1 MALTPPKFSIGC
13 TQNPVLVRD
22 DLRRYLFFLGY
33 CNLKWLLSKRVPLN
47 SQSWELVAQGP
58 RPYAVVHHILGS
70 VMKINLLVADDHAV
84 VREGVATILKGSDIQ
99 VVAEAETGNQAI
111 EQAMKLK
118 PDVVLLD
125 VRMPDTDGLEALERI
140 TDRSPRTKVVM
151 FTGHEN
157 PTYIA
162 RAVALGAAGFV
173 MKGASKDEIVTAINR
188 AHTGLPPETDS
199 IMGKVRNTMA
209 RRRPTYDEDIP
220 LTNREVQVLRH
231 VALGLSN
238 REIGRSLD
246 ISIETVKE
254 HVQNI
259 LRKLEAGDRTEA
271 AVWAVKKG
279 LV

>member
-1 MALTPPKFSIGC
+1 
-13 TQNPVLVRD
+13 
-22 DLRRYLFFLGY
+22 
-33 CNLKWLLSKRVPLN
+33 
-47 SQSWELVAQGP
+47 
-58 RPYAVVHHILGS
+58 
-70 VMKINLLVADDHAV
+70 MKISLLVADDHPV
-84 VREGVATILKGSDIQ
+84 IRQGVAALLKGSDIQ
-99 VVAEAETGNQAI
+99 AVAEAETGNQAI

-140 TDRSPRTKVVM
+140 VDRSPRTKVVM

-157 PTYIA
+157 PTYVA
-162 RAVALGAAGFV
+162 RAVALGAAGFL
-173 MKGASKDEIVTAINR
+173 MKGATKDEIVNAINR
-188 AHTGLPPETDS
+188 AHTGLPPETES
-199 IMGKVRNTMA
+199 IMGKVRNTMV

-220 LTNREVQVLRH
+220 LTNREVQVVRH

-254 HVQNI
+254 HVQNV